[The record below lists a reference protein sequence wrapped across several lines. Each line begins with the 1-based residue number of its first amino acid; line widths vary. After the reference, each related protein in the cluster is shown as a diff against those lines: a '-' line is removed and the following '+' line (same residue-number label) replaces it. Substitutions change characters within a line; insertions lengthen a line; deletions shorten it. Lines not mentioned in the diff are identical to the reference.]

1 MNYFLTGQNS
11 VAQQFIIVKIPASS
25 SIPLQAFDIT
35 SFIFRK
41 MIGTAFAF
49 ILIRQLCVFPD
60 KAKTMA
66 KDEKDKE
73 EQEEQEEGKKKGSS
87 TTKIIIIT
95 VLAAALLSGGLVGAT
110 FYFVSGMNDDKEV
123 AARQTDE
130 NEEEDEEEEAE
141 AEEDEEPKGPAQYYS
156 LDPKFVVSF
165 RDQHSARFMQFSLEV
180 MTRDKNVVK
189 KISEHT
195 PAIRSSLLMLFD
207 SQGHDVMSTR
217 EGKKQLLLDIT
228 EDINETLSNVVDSSE
243 EISVVEA
250 AYFTSFVIQ

>member
-1 MNYFLTGQNS
+1 
-11 VAQQFIIVKIPASS
+11 
-25 SIPLQAFDIT
+25 
-35 SFIFRK
+35 
-41 MIGTAFAF
+41 
-49 ILIRQLCVFPD
+49 
-60 KAKTMA
+60 MA

-110 FYFVSGMNDDKEV
+110 FYFVSGMNADKET

-130 NEEEDEEEEAE
+130 NEEEDEDEDEEEE

-165 RDQHSARFMQFSLEV
+165 RDQQSARFMQFSLEV